1 MSLNRKELEKRMRR
15 AASQLLQEKGYVA
28 FVDVLMGM
36 GKLSK
41 KDYEKWRCR
50 GVPYLERV
58 VTINL
63 SKLNH
68 LLRTFQRNSR
78 NMGLRPSRT
87 VYKSWGKRPK
97 MTLRFSKSG
106 DPNVEN
112 AYSTHFVKP
121 NKTT

>member
-1 MSLNRKELEKRMRR
+1 MSRE
-15 AASQLLQEKGYVA
+15 ASRLLQEKGYVA

-41 KDYEKWRCR
+41 EDYEKWRCR
-50 GVPYLERV
+50 GVPYLEKV

-68 LLRTFQRNSR
+68 LLRVFRRNSR
-78 NMGLRPSRT
+78 NKGLRPSTT
-87 VYKSWGKRPK
+87 VYKSWGKRRK

-106 DPNVEN
+106 NPYVED
-112 AYSTHFVKP
+112 AYSRHFVRP